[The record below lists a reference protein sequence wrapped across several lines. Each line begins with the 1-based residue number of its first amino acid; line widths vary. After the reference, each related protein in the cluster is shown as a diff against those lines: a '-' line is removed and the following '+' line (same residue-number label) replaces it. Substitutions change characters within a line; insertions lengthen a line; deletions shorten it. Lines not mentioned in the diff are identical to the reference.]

1 MGLEDVLRNTEAWKD
16 QVLAAVFALGQH
28 EGQEAE
34 AEMKR
39 DAPWTDR
46 TSHARQG
53 LKGRAEQYHDRV
65 QVTLSHT
72 MEYGVHLE
80 LANSGQY
87 AILKPTAQRRA
98 PRFIEDVKRV
108 VGA

>member
-1 MGLEDVLRNTEAWKD
+1 MGLKDVLRNTDAWKD
-16 QVLAAVFALGQH
+16 RVLAAVFALGQQ
-28 EGQEAE
+28 EAQEAE

-53 LKGRAEQYHDRV
+53 LKGRADKEEGTVVVR
-65 QVTLSHT
+65 LSHT
-72 MEYGVHLE
+72 EEYGVHLE
-80 LANSGQY
+80 LANSGRY

-98 PRFIEDVKRV
+98 PRFIEDVRRV